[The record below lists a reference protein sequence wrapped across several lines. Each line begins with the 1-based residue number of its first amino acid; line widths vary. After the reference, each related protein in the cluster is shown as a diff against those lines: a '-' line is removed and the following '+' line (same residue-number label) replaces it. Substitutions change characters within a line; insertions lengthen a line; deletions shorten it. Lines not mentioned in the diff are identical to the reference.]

1 MSKYKGKKRKNEE
14 YDLQTIM
21 EDDDTSDVNVEAAVP
36 QASGRDAEK
45 SDEAVNYFIK
55 FRK

>member
-21 EDDDTSDVNVEAAVP
+21 EDDDTSDVQVESAVP
-36 QASGRDAEK
+36 AASGRDAEK
-45 SDEAVNYFIK
+45 NDEAVS
-55 FRK
+55 